1 MTIEDPYMS
10 IHEQHEQ
17 NASKKSAIQDDEG
30 ISPDV
35 GMSGEHYTMQDVS
48 DPMLNNSNPF
58 REKSVIS
65 YINSPQKSI
74 PKATSEY
81 NKSQEEVQI

>member
-10 IHEQHEQ
+10 INEHHEQ
-17 NASKKSAIQDDEG
+17 NASYKSALPDDER
-30 ISPDV
+30 ISSPDG
-35 GMSGEHYTMQDVS
+35 GMSGEHYTLQDVT

-65 YINSPQKSI
+65 YINSP
-74 PKATSEY
+74 
-81 NKSQEEVQI
+81 

>member
-10 IHEQHEQ
+10 INDQRDDR
-17 NASKKSAIQDDEG
+17 NASIKSAIIDTNQSLPVEG
-30 ISPDV
+30 ESA
-35 GMSGEHYTMQDVS
+35 GGEHYTIQDVT

-65 YINSPQKSI
+65 QINSP
-74 PKATSEY
+74 
-81 NKSQEEVQI
+81 